1 MPLPLSAGDW
11 IRLKRVVGGSRYETE
26 KNKDIT
32 NVALPADATRP
43 FPLTRDVGSS
53 RIRRESS
60 KWTDYVASRNGG
72 YTLLAQNTSSL
83 TPVRSLNTVKC
94 ECGAS
99 TPSTLNTKYTGCTRC
114 TPAQHLRM

>member
-11 IRLKRVVGGSRYETE
+11 IRLKRVVGGSRYESE

-60 KWTDYVASRNGG
+60 KWTDYVAAKNGG
-72 YTLLAQNTSSL
+72 YVLQSENTTSL
-83 TPVRSLNTVKC
+83 VPARKLNVINCMCGVTPPLNMSAKF
-94 ECGAS
+94 
-99 TPSTLNTKYTGCTRC
+99 TGCTRC